1 MPIDPLKKGDGKG
14 EKTLEKIKRENNFK
28 KKELSYE
35 SFFKGIR
42 LTIRPWTRSRHA
54 LFGRARQNIYIRQVF
69 FHLT

>member
-14 EKTLEKIKRENNFK
+14 EKTLEKIKRENNL

-42 LTIRPWTRSRHA
+42 LTTMPWTRSRHA
-54 LFGRARQNIYIRQVF
+54 LFGRARQNIYIRQVL